1 MTGPDITP
9 SLKDHFLIAT
19 PSLQQGFFAQT
30 VTYLCEHNE
39 GGAMGIVINKPLGV
53 SLEEI
58 FSALELPLEN
68 SRLKEKVFAGGPVQ
82 SEHGFI
88 LHKPEGSWESTL
100 AISDGFAL
108 TTSQDVL
115 TAIGEGC
122 GPTQYLI
129 ALGYAGWGAGQLES
143 ELAENSWLTVK
154 ADPRIVFDI
163 RPEERHRAAAR
174 ELGIDIGLMSGQ
186 AGHA

>member
-58 FSALELPLEN
+58 FSALELPLE
-68 SRLKEKVFAGGPVQ
+68 KQPAQ
-82 SEHGFI
+82 
-88 LHKPEGSWESTL
+88 
-100 AISDGFAL
+100 
-108 TTSQDVL
+108 
-115 TAIGEGC
+115 GEGVC
-122 GPTQYLI
+122 GRAGTIGTRLYL
-129 ALGYAGWGAGQLES
+129 AQTGGKLG
-143 ELAENSWLTVK
+143 V
-154 ADPRIVFDI
+154 D
-163 RPEERHRAAAR
+163 
-174 ELGIDIGLMSGQ
+174 LGHQ
-186 AGHA
+186 